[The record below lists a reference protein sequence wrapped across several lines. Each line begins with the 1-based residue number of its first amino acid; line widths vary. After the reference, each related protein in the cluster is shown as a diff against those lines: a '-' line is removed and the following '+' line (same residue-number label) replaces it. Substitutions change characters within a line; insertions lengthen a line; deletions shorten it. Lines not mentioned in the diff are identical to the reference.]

1 MLFLFLCMSST
12 SPRCRQISVAAA
24 EEDFKTTFSRA
35 PTLPDIRT
43 IQEPRSTEVVLY
55 IQISAKY
62 DLQEKAKYVCMMF
75 IVLFITNMLAL
86 PSFWSHL
93 KPFDSFVCEDVFVI
107 SPSQEAKQMLA
118 LAESMIA
125 TVVESNQLN
134 LKEREVMM
142 MKAGA
147 AALNL
152 KLGKDVEEQGFRSKR
167 PNIWGN
173 HHGS

>member
-1 MLFLFLCMSST
+1 
-12 SPRCRQISVAAA
+12 
-24 EEDFKTTFSRA
+24 
-35 PTLPDIRT
+35 
-43 IQEPRSTEVVLY
+43 
-55 IQISAKY
+55 
-62 DLQEKAKYVCMMF
+62 MMF
-75 IVLFITNMLAL
+75 IVLLIMNMLVL
-86 PSFWSHL
+86 SSFWSYL
-93 KPFDSFVCEDVFVI
+93 IAYNIFVCEDLFVI

-134 LKEREVMM
+134 LREREVMM